1 MPNKTLI
8 PGDAPEIMK
17 KEGLGASV
25 ALWEDGMRC
34 DTGPGFFEWWY
45 FDAHFDDGSTAV
57 IVYSTKPPLAKR
69 TGLLK
74 PGVNIV
80 IHTPDGGDLRG
91 YPMFNPAQ
99 FSATRSQCDVKVSHN
114 WVRGDLHRYELHAEY
129 GEIVADLVFTGAVP
143 PWRPGSGITF
153 YDEALI
159 RYFGWLPAIPYGKVE
174 GTLTYDGK
182 AHKVSGSGYHDHTWG
197 NVGLQDVISHW
208 YWGRAHVAGYTAIF
222 GEMTSAKAY
231 GSQKLP
237 IFMLA
242 RHDKILIGDGAPLVL
257 EAREFEKHAGGRQ
270 FPLKVDFDWKT
281 ADGEVHISLRR
292 LQVIE
297 AASLL
302 VLLPAWQQRLARLFV
317 NPYYFRFMAE
327 MKLKIDLPGEK
338 ASEKGQALF
347 EIMMLR

>member
-1 MPNKTLI
+1 MPKKTLI
-8 PGDAPEIMK
+8 QGDSPEIMK
-17 KEGLGASV
+17 KVGLDVSV

-57 IVYSTKPPLAKR
+57 IIYLTKPFTER
-69 TGLLK
+69 TGPLK

-80 IHTPDGGDLRG
+80 INTPDGRALSGF
-91 YPMFNPAQ
+91 PMFNPAQ
-99 FSATRSQCDVKVSHN
+99 FSASRAQCDVKISHN

-129 GEIVADLVFTGAVP
+129 GDRVADLVFTGAVP
-143 PWRPGSGITF
+143 PWRPGAGINF
-153 YDEALI
+153 YDEALT

-182 AHKVSGSGYHDHTWG
+182 VHKVSGSGYHDHNWG
-197 NVGLQDVISHW
+197 NVGLQDVISYW
-208 YWGRAHVAGYTAIF
+208 YWGRAHVAGYTVLF
-222 GEMTSAKAY
+222 VEMTSTQAY

-257 EAREFEKHAGGRQ
+257 EVREFEKHAGGRQ
-270 FPLKVDFDWKT
+270 FPLKADFDWKT
-281 ADGEVHISLRR
+281 AEGEVHISLRR
-292 LQVIE
+292 PQIVE
-297 AASLL
+297 AVSLL
-302 VLLPAWQQRLARLFV
+302 ANLPTWQQPLAKLFI
-317 NPYYFRFMAE
+317 NPYYFRFTAE

-347 EIMMLR
+347 EIMMLK